1 MLGLQYFSF
10 EDLWSPLVL
19 ALFLIIAAAYL
30 VLVGPFSEKVQNA
43 EPATAG
49 QKAMFFTGLFVLYLA
64 QAGPFNLLGHVMFSF
79 HMVSMALSYL
89 IAPPLMMKGLPTW
102 VWRSIV
108 RWLPTRQLSFLAH
121 PIVAAVLFN
130 GLFSLYHL
138 PIVHDYVMLN
148 FTVHRLYY
156 IVLFITSMLMW
167 WTLLNPLPEG
177 RQASGLSKVGF
188 IFLNMV
194 LLTPACGLIIFASEP
209 LYQTYSNPAVWAE
222 AMRYCV
228 SGDSSAILRSF
239 GGPEFFNFLSSAKED
254 QQVGGILMKF
264 IQEGIF
270 VSMLA
275 YVFTQWY
282 RKERQEED
290 DDSYPSGG
298 GNEPGPLNP
307 AAKS

>member
-10 EDLWSPLVL
+10 TDLWSPTIL
-19 ALFLIIAAAYL
+19 ALFLLIGAGYF
-30 VLVGPFSEKVQNA
+30 VLVGPVSEKVSGA
-43 EPATAG
+43 EPATVG
-49 QKAMFFTGLFVLYLA
+49 QRVLFITGLIVFYLA

-89 IAPPLMMKGLPTW
+89 VAPPLLMKGLPNW
-102 VWRSIV
+102 VWRKIV
-108 RWLPTRQLSFLAH
+108 SFLPTRQLSFLAH
-121 PIVAAVLFN
+121 PIVAALLFN
-130 GLFSLYHL
+130 GLFSIYHL
-138 PIVHDYVMLN
+138 PVVHDYVMLN

-156 IVLFITSMLMW
+156 IALFITSMLMW

-209 LYQTYSNPAVWAE
+209 LYATYSNPAVWAE

-228 SGDSSAILRSF
+228 SGDTSALLRSF
-239 GGPEFFNFLSSAKED
+239 GGPAFFNFLSSAKED
-254 QQVGGILMKF
+254 QQVGGIIMKF

-275 YVFTQWY
+275 LVFFQWY
-282 RKERQEED
+282 RKEKQED
-290 DDSYPSGG
+290 DEDDTHRP
-298 GNEPGPLNP
+298 EPPVVPLNP
-307 AAKS
+307 ATK

>member
-10 EDLWSPLVL
+10 TDLWSPTIL
-19 ALFLIIAAAYL
+19 ALFLLIGAGYF
-30 VLVGPFSEKVQNA
+30 VLVGPVSEKVSGA
-43 EPATAG
+43 EPATVG
-49 QKAMFFTGLFVLYLA
+49 QRVLFITGLIVFYLA

-89 IAPPLMMKGLPTW
+89 VAPPLLMKGLPNW
-102 VWRSIV
+102 VWRKIV
-108 RWLPTRQLSFLAH
+108 SFLPTRQLSFLAH
-121 PIVAAVLFN
+121 PIVAALLFN
-130 GLFSLYHL
+130 GLFSIYHL
-138 PIVHDYVMLN
+138 PVVHDYVMLN

-156 IVLFITSMLMW
+156 IALFITSMLMW

-209 LYQTYSNPAVWAE
+209 LYATYSNPAVWAE

-228 SGDSSAILRSF
+228 SGDTSALLRSF
-239 GGPEFFNFLSSAKED
+239 GTPAFFNFLPSAKED
-254 QQVGGILMKF
+254 QQVGGIIMKF

-275 YVFTQWY
+275 LVFFQWY
-282 RKERQEED
+282 RKEKQED
-290 DDSYPSGG
+290 DEDDTHRP
-298 GNEPGPLNP
+298 EPPVVPLNP
-307 AAKS
+307 ATK

>member
-10 EDLWSPLVL
+10 DDLWSPLVL

-30 VLVGPFSEKVQNA
+30 VLVGPFSERVQGA
-43 EPATAG
+43 APATVG
-49 QKAMFFTGLFVLYLA
+49 QKVLFLTGLTVLYLA

-79 HMVSMALSYL
+79 HMISMALSYL
-89 IAPPLMMKGLPTW
+89 VAPPLMMKGLPVW
-102 VWRSIV
+102 VWRAIV
-108 RWLPTRQLSFLAH
+108 RWLPKRGLSFLAH

-209 LYQTYSNPAVWAE
+209 LYQTYSNPAAWAE

-228 SGDSSAILRSF
+228 SGDSSALLRSF
-239 GGPEFFNFLSSAKED
+239 GGPTFFNFLSSAKED

-275 YVFTQWY
+275 YVFAQWY

-290 DDSYPSGG
+290 DDLTPSGG
-298 GNEPGPLNP
+298 EERGPLNP

>member
-10 EDLWSPLVL
+10 NDLWSPLIL
-19 ALFLIIAAAYL
+19 ALFLLIAAVYL
-30 VLVGPFSEKVQNA
+30 FVVGPLSERVTDA
-43 EPATAG
+43 EPATAA
-49 QKAMFFTGLFVLYLA
+49 QKIMFIIGLAVFYLA

-89 IAPPLMMKGLPTW
+89 VAPPLLMKGLPIW
-102 VWRSIV
+102 VWRKVI
-108 RWLPTRQLSFLAH
+108 RWLPARQLSFLAH
-121 PIVAAVLFN
+121 PIVAALLFN

-138 PIVHDYVMLN
+138 PVVHDYVMLH

-156 IVLFITSMLMW
+156 AVLFITSMLMW
-167 WTLLNPLPEG
+167 WTLLNPLPEA
-177 RQASGLSKVGF
+177 RQASGLSKIGF

-209 LYQTYSNPAVWAE
+209 LYETYSNPAVWAE

-228 SGDSSAILRSF
+228 SGDSSALLRTF
-239 GGPEFFNFLSSAKED
+239 GGPGFFNFLSSAKED
-254 QQVGGILMKF
+254 QQVGGIVMKF

-275 YVFTQWY
+275 YVFFQWY
-282 RKERQEED
+282 RKEKRED
-290 DDSYPSGG
+290 DDDPYPVERSG
-298 GNEPGPLNP
+298 GPLNP
-307 AAKS
+307 AK

>member
-10 EDLWSPLVL
+10 NDLWSPTIL
-19 ALFLIIAAAYL
+19 ALFLLIGAGYL
-30 VLVGPFSEKVQNA
+30 VLVGPVSEKVSRA
-43 EPATAG
+43 EPATVG
-49 QKAMFFTGLFVLYLA
+49 QRVLFITGLIVFYLA

-89 IAPPLMMKGLPTW
+89 VAPPLLMKGLPNW
-102 VWRSIV
+102 VWRKIV
-108 RWLPTRQLSFLAH
+108 SFLPTRQLSFLAH
-121 PIVAAVLFN
+121 PIVAALMFN
-130 GLFSLYHL
+130 GLFSIYHL
-138 PIVHDYVMLN
+138 PVVHDYVMLN

-156 IVLFITSMLMW
+156 IALFITSMLMW

-209 LYQTYSNPAVWAE
+209 LYATYSNPAIWAE

-228 SGDSSAILRSF
+228 SGDTSALLRSF
-239 GGPEFFNFLSSAKED
+239 GGPAFFNFLSSAKED
-254 QQVGGILMKF
+254 QQVGGIIMKF

-275 YVFTQWY
+275 LVFFQWY
-282 RKERQEED
+282 RKEKQED
-290 DDSYPSGG
+290 DEDDTHRP
-298 GNEPGPLNP
+298 EPPVVPLNP
-307 AAKS
+307 ATK

>member
-10 EDLWSPLVL
+10 DDLWSPLVL

-30 VLVGPFSEKVQNA
+30 VLVGPFSERVQGA
-43 EPATAG
+43 VPATAG
-49 QKAMFFTGLFVLYLA
+49 QKITFLSGLTFLYLA

-89 IAPPLMMKGLPTW
+89 VAPPLMMKGLPVW

-108 RWLPTRQLSFLAH
+108 RWLPRRRLSFLAH

-138 PIVHDYVMLN
+138 PVVHDYVMLN

-209 LYQTYSNPAVWAE
+209 LYQTYSNPAAWAE

-228 SGDSSAILRSF
+228 SGDSSTLLRSF
-239 GGPEFFNFLSSAKED
+239 GGPAFFNFLSSAKED

-275 YVFTQWY
+275 YVFAQWY

-290 DDSYPSGG
+290 DDLVPSG
-298 GNEPGPLNP
+298 NEERNPLNP